1 MQGSTDT
8 GILNLLKSTDKI
20 GSILKRK
27 AQSILCGLCPYKA
40 EDPLWMP
47 KLSFQGQSLLHSG
60 TLCLSQNY
68 VFFKVIT

>member
-27 AQSILCGLCPYKA
+27 AQSILCGYVLI
-40 EDPLWMP
+40 
-47 KLSFQGQSLLHSG
+47 KLKISLDA
-60 TLCLSQNY
+60 
-68 VFFKVIT
+68 